1 MGPMEGGVKMID
13 YTILIL
19 FVLLAGTMLA
29 IAKCLVNINEIDK
42 RIDEICAEE
51 KRQNKRIETM
61 EKRELIRQLE
71 QRRDKAYIESKDLF
85 KEW

>member
-1 MGPMEGGVKMID
+1 MID
-13 YTILIL
+13 YTIMIL
-19 FVLLAGTMLA
+19 FVLVAGAMLA
-29 IAKCLVNINEIDK
+29 TAKCLVNINEIDK
-42 RIDEICAEE
+42 RIDEIHSEE

-71 QRRDKAYIESKDLF
+71 QRRDKAYVDSKDLF

>member
-1 MGPMEGGVKMID
+1 MID
-13 YTILIL
+13 FAIMFLC
-19 FVLLAGTMLA
+19 VLLAGAMLA
-29 IAKCLVNINEIDK
+29 TAKCLVNINEIDEQIGK
-42 RIDEICAEE
+42 IQAEE

-71 QRRDKAYIESKDLF
+71 QRRDKAYIEAKDLF

>member
-1 MGPMEGGVKMID
+1 MID

-19 FVLLAGTMLA
+19 FVLLAAAMLA
-29 IAKCLVNINEIDK
+29 TAKCLIDINEIDK

-61 EKRELIRQLE
+61 EKRELLRQSE
-71 QRRDKAYIESKDLF
+71 QRRDQTYIQPKDLF

>member
-1 MGPMEGGVKMID
+1 MID
-13 YTILIL
+13 YGILIL
-19 FVLLAGTMLA
+19 CVCVAAAMLA
-29 IAKCLVNINEIDK
+29 TAKCLVNINEIDK

-51 KRQNKRIETM
+51 KRQNKRIENL

-71 QRRDKAYIESKDLF
+71 QRRDKAYVESKDLF

>member
-1 MGPMEGGVKMID
+1 MID

-19 FVLLAGTMLA
+19 CVLLACAMLA
-29 IAKCLVNINEIDK
+29 TAKCLIDINKIDK

-51 KRQNKRIETM
+51 KRQNKRIDLL
-61 EKRELIRQLE
+61 EKREQMRQLE
-71 QRRDKAYIESKDLF
+71 QIKDQTYIQPKDLF

>member
-1 MGPMEGGVKMID
+1 MID
-13 YTILIL
+13 YSILIL

-29 IAKCLVNINEIDK
+29 VAKCLIDINKIDK
-42 RIDEICAEE
+42 RIDEILAEE
-51 KRQNKRIETM
+51 KRQNKRIDIL

-71 QRRDKAYIESKDLF
+71 QKRDQTYIRPKDLF

>member
-1 MGPMEGGVKMID
+1 MID

-19 FVLLAGTMLA
+19 CVLLACTMLA
-29 IAKCLVNINEIDK
+29 TAKCLIDINEIDK

-51 KRQNKRIETM
+51 KRQNKRIDIL

-71 QRRDKAYIESKDLF
+71 QRRDKAYVESKDLF